1 MNRRMICRVLGLV
14 LLIEAVMML
23 VPALVALFYGENLT
37 PWGIS
42 IAATAG
48 VGGLMLAA
56 VPQKSVLYA
65 REGFISVALSWLLM
79 SAFGAL
85 PLRLSGEVTHYADA
99 MFEIVSGFTTTG
111 ASILLDVEGMS
122 RGLLFWRSMTH
133 WIGGLGVLVFI
144 LAVLPLANNNA
155 MHIMRAEVPGPT
167 VGKIVPRAR
176 DTARILYLIYFALTV
191 IETIFLLAGG
201 MPLYDALIHAF
212 GTAGTGG
219 FSNRALSLGAYSSP
233 YIEWVI
239 GIFLVLFSIN
249 FNLYYFILCGDVR
262 DALRDQEL
270 HLFGA
275 LVLLTTGIITIDI
288 LPLFDGFSS
297 AVRHAFFQVMSITST
312 AGFATADFNLWP
324 EVSRWVLVL
333 LMFCGACAGSTG
345 GGIKIGRILLM
356 GRAARCE
363 IRRMSRPRTVN
374 RVMVNGKA
382 VDDETLRGSLIFFFL
397 YILMLIVGTLLVSV
411 DGFDTTTNFTAVL
424 SCLSNVGPGL
434 GLVGPMGNFAM
445 YSVFSKIILTAAML
459 IGRLEIFPIL
469 ILFSPSLWKR

>member
-23 VPALVALFYGENLT
+23 VPALVALLYGENLT

-65 REGFISVALSWLLM
+65 REGFVSVALSWLLM

-219 FSNRALSLGAYSSP
+219 FSNRALSVGAYNSP

-249 FNLYYFILCGDVR
+249 FNLYYFILCGGVR

-345 GGIKIGRILLM
+345 GGIKIGRILLI

-397 YILMLIVGTLLVSV
+397 YILMLILGTLLISV

-424 SCLSNVGPGL
+424 SCLSNIGPGL

-445 YSVFSKIILTAAML
+445 YSIFSKIVLTAAML

>member
-65 REGFISVALSWLLM
+65 REGFVSVSLSWLLM

-219 FSNRALSLGAYSSP
+219 FSNRALSVGAYNSP

-249 FNLYYFILCGDVR
+249 FNLYYFILCGGVR

-397 YILMLIVGTLLVSV
+397 YILMLIVGTLLVSF

-445 YSVFSKIILTAAML
+445 YSIFSKIVLTAAML

>member
-23 VPALVALFYGENLT
+23 VPALVALLYGENLM

-65 REGFISVALSWLLM
+65 REGFISVALSWVLM

-219 FSNRALSLGAYSSP
+219 FSNRALSVGAYNSP

-249 FNLYYFILCGDVR
+249 FNLYYFILCGGVR

-324 EVSRWVLVL
+324 EVSRWILVM

-363 IRRMSRPRTVN
+363 IRRMVRPRTVN

-397 YILMLIVGTLLVSV
+397 YILLLIVGTLLISF
-411 DGFDTTTNFTAVL
+411 DGFDTTTNFTAML

>member
-14 LLIEAVMML
+14 LLIEAAMML
-23 VPALVALFYGENLT
+23 VPALVALLYGEDLL

-42 IAATAG
+42 IAASAA

-65 REGFISVALSWLLM
+65 REGFVSVALSWLLM

-85 PLRLSGEVTHYADA
+85 PLRLSGDVPHYVDA
-99 MFEIVSGFTTTG
+99 LFEIVSGFTTTG
-111 ASILLDVEGMS
+111 SSILLDVEGVS
-122 RGLLFWRSMTH
+122 RGVLFWRSMTH

-219 FSNRALSLGAYSSP
+219 FSNRALSVGAYNSP

-249 FNLYYFILCGDVR
+249 FNLYYLVLCGGVR

-363 IRRMSRPRTVN
+363 IRRMVRPRTVN
-374 RVMVNGKA
+374 RVMINGKA

-397 YILMLIVGTLLVSV
+397 YILLLILGTLLVSF
-411 DGFDTTTNFTAVL
+411 DGFDTTTNFTAML

-445 YSVFSKIILTAAML
+445 YSIFSKIVLTAAML

>member
-23 VPALVALFYGENLT
+23 VPALVALLYGENLT

-65 REGFISVALSWLLM
+65 REGFVSVALSWLLM

-219 FSNRALSLGAYSSP
+219 FSNRALSVGAYNSP

-249 FNLYYFILCGDVR
+249 FNLYYFILCGGVR

-345 GGIKIGRILLM
+345 GGIKIGRVMLM
-356 GRAARCE
+356 GKAAHCE

-397 YILMLIVGTLLVSV
+397 YILMLIVGTLLVSF

-424 SCLSNVGPGL
+424 SCLSNIGPGL

-445 YSVFSKIILTAAML
+445 YSVFSKIVLTAAML

>member
-23 VPALVALFYGENLT
+23 VPALVALLYGENLT

-65 REGFISVALSWLLM
+65 REGFVSVALSWLLM

-219 FSNRALSLGAYSSP
+219 FSNRALSVGAYNSP

-249 FNLYYFILCGDVR
+249 FNLYYFILCGGVR

-397 YILMLIVGTLLVSV
+397 YILMLIVGTLLISV

-424 SCLSNVGPGL
+424 SCLSNIGPGL

-445 YSVFSKIILTAAML
+445 YSVFSKIVLTAAML

>member
-23 VPALVALFYGENLT
+23 VPALVALLYGENLT

-65 REGFISVALSWLLM
+65 REGFVSVALSWLLM

-219 FSNRALSLGAYSSP
+219 FSNRALSVGAYNSP

-249 FNLYYFILCGDVR
+249 FNLYYFILCGGVR

-345 GGIKIGRILLM
+345 GGIKIGRVMLM
-356 GRAARCE
+356 GKAAHCE

-397 YILMLIVGTLLVSV
+397 YILMLILGTLLISV

-424 SCLSNVGPGL
+424 SCLSNIGPGL

-445 YSVFSKIILTAAML
+445 YSVFSKIVLTAAML

>member
-23 VPALVALFYGENLT
+23 VPALVALLYGENLT

-65 REGFISVALSWLLM
+65 REGFVSVSLSWLLM

-219 FSNRALSLGAYSSP
+219 FSNRALSVGAYNSP

-249 FNLYYFILCGDVR
+249 FNLYYFILCGGVR

-345 GGIKIGRILLM
+345 GGIKIGRVMLM
-356 GRAARCE
+356 GKAAHCE

-397 YILMLIVGTLLVSV
+397 YILMLILGTLLVSF

>member
-23 VPALVALFYGENLT
+23 VPALVALLYGENLT

-65 REGFISVALSWLLM
+65 REGFVSVALSWLLM

-219 FSNRALSLGAYSSP
+219 FSNRALSVGAYNSP

-249 FNLYYFILCGDVR
+249 FNLYYFILCGGVR

-397 YILMLIVGTLLVSV
+397 YILMLIVGTLLVSF

-424 SCLSNVGPGL
+424 SCLSNIGPGL
-434 GLVGPMGNFAM
+434 GLVGPMGNFAI
-445 YSVFSKIILTAAML
+445 YSVFSKIVLTAAML

>member
-23 VPALVALFYGENLT
+23 VPALVALLYGENLT

-65 REGFISVALSWLLM
+65 REGFVSVSLSWLLM

-219 FSNRALSLGAYSSP
+219 FSNRALSVGAYNSP

-249 FNLYYFILCGDVR
+249 FNLYYFILCGGVR

-345 GGIKIGRILLM
+345 GGIKIGRVMLM
-356 GRAARCE
+356 GKAAHCE

-397 YILMLIVGTLLVSV
+397 YILMLILGTLLISV

-424 SCLSNVGPGL
+424 SCLSNIGPGL

-445 YSVFSKIILTAAML
+445 YSVFSKIVLTAAML

>member
-1 MNRRMICRVLGLV
+1 
-14 LLIEAVMML
+14 
-23 VPALVALFYGENLT
+23 
-37 PWGIS
+37 
-42 IAATAG
+42 
-48 VGGLMLAA
+48 
-56 VPQKSVLYA
+56 
-65 REGFISVALSWLLM
+65 M

-219 FSNRALSLGAYSSP
+219 FSNRALSVGAYNSP

-249 FNLYYFILCGDVR
+249 FNLYYFILCGGVR

-397 YILMLIVGTLLVSV
+397 YILMLILGTLLISV

-445 YSVFSKIILTAAML
+445 YSIFSKIVLTAAML